1 MAEVAKRKSTLDK
14 QALRKITNRLEEG
27 YSRQAIFEEMKQ
39 EYSDHTTL
47 SDLIATTPDREQV
60 GRYQGLLN
68 SFKALVA
75 TLLVFKIGLSAIVI
89 ASNLPLT
96 SLTDIAPLWPFGLLV
111 LLSLGYGYILLQSPK
126 LTNGTKPFWLGLGL
140 ITGFN
145 GGLLLL
151 LEIFVISLVPLQ
163 IAEATS
169 ISLLGVCVF
178 HVVNLGIAIAAFM
191 VAVKLKRRLFP
202 HLQQL
207 SDRDYPN
214 PGKIFWENQNIADD
228 PEGFS
233 IMVEAVKLKSTID
246 KEAYKKIANR
256 LEEGYSRQAIY
267 AEMKPEYSDLTR
279 LANRIAAIPDREQVG
294 RYQRL
299 LNLFKALVATL
310 LVFKIGLGVMGI
322 AANLMSTALTDI
334 AQLWEFGWLILPSL
348 GYGYIL
354 LQSPK
359 LTNGTKPF
367 CLGLGLITGFNSVV
381 LVSWEIAAPLQ
392 IFVQISEA
400 ISVTVPG
407 MLSFLLVNLGIV
419 IAAIV
424 VAVKLKRR
432 LFPHLQQL
440 AFWDYSNP
448 GEIFWKDQ
456 NIADNTKASSGAS

>member
-1 MAEVAKRKSTLDK
+1 MTEVAKCKSTL
-14 QALRKITNRLEEG
+14 
-27 YSRQAIFEEMKQ
+27 
-39 EYSDHTTL
+39 
-47 SDLIATTPDREQV
+47 
-60 GRYQGLLN
+60 
-68 SFKALVA
+68 
-75 TLLVFKIGLSAIVI
+75 
-89 ASNLPLT
+89 
-96 SLTDIAPLWPFGLLV
+96 
-111 LLSLGYGYILLQSPK
+111 
-126 LTNGTKPFWLGLGL
+126 
-140 ITGFN
+140 
-145 GGLLLL
+145 
-151 LEIFVISLVPLQ
+151 
-163 IAEATS
+163 
-169 ISLLGVCVF
+169 
-178 HVVNLGIAIAAFM
+178 
-191 VAVKLKRRLFP
+191 
-202 HLQQL
+202 
-207 SDRDYPN
+207 
-214 PGKIFWENQNIADD
+214 
-228 PEGFS
+228 
-233 IMVEAVKLKSTID
+233 D

-256 LEEGYSRQAIY
+256 LEEGYSRQAIFD
-267 AEMKPEYSDLTR
+267 ELKQEYSDLTR
-279 LANRIAAIPDREQVG
+279 LANQIAAIPDREQVRRHQG
-294 RYQRL
+294 L

-322 AANLMSTALTDI
+322 AGNLPLTALTNI
-334 AQLWEFGWLILPSL
+334 VHGWLILLSL